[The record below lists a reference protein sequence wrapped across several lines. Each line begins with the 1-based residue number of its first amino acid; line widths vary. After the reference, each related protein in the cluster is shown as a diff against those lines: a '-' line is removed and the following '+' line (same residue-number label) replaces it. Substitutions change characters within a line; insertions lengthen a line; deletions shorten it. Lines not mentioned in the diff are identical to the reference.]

1 MIIYALYVKVHR
13 KTGFRYLGQTKRD
26 PYVYLGSGTDWLS
39 HLKEHGNDIETTI
52 LLQTPSK
59 EERNHWGIHYSNLWR
74 VVSAVDDFGNRI
86 WANRIPESG
95 AGCADAPKTL
105 EHRQK
110 IAMANKGKKK
120 TPEHIAKIL
129 LSKVYVTKPII
140 VNGIHF
146 KSVNDA
152 AAHFGVKH
160 PTISNRLAGRKKPS
174 ERFWEVRYADI

>member
-1 MIIYALYVKVHR
+1 MIIYTLYVKVHR

-26 PYVYLGSGTDWLS
+26 PYVYLGSGTDWVA

-59 EERNHWGIHYSNLWR
+59 EERNHWGIHYSNLWK

-95 AGCADAPKTL
+95 AGCAELPKTT
-105 EHRQK
+105 EHKQN
-110 IAMANKGKKK
+110 IAKALKGKKK
-120 TPEHIAKIL
+120 SATQIAKMLQNKI
-129 LSKVYVTKPII
+129 YITKAII
-140 VNGIHF
+140 VNGILF

-152 AAHFGVKH
+152 ATHFGVKH
-160 PTISNRLAGRKKPS
+160 STISNRLAGRKKPS
-174 ERFWEVRYADI
+174 QRFWEVRYADI